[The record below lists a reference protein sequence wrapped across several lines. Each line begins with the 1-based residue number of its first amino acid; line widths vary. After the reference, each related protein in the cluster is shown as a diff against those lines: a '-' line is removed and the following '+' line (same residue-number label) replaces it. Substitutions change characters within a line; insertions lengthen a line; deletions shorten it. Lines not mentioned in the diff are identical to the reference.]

1 MCDVRR
7 GSRTAQLL
15 RSLSPLHSNCLI
27 FVVAFMKEAL
37 RYSAHNLLTDA
48 VAARVLGSMLF
59 RKGPS
64 DDAFVTGDDTPLPT
78 PAEQDA
84 LDAIGLHLLQLQG
97 TVQG

>member
-1 MCDVRR
+1 
-7 GSRTAQLL
+7 
-15 RSLSPLHSNCLI
+15 
-27 FVVAFMKEAL
+27 
-37 RYSAHNLLTDA
+37 
-48 VAARVLGSMLF
+48 MLF